1 MSISVLSD
9 LSFPREILP
18 VAPLETTFLCT
29 FLRLLSLFPS
39 LQRPTPSVDQTG
51 LRSHYKHVAT
61 SQSFLSRISASFTT
75 KGMSLLSIHSKG
87 KILVVTCGHEHGLIS
102 QHHYRAQKGKT
113 RGKMVQRKEKGI
125 KLKEQ
130 NCILNC

>member
-1 MSISVLSD
+1 
-9 LSFPREILP
+9 
-18 VAPLETTFLCT
+18 
-29 FLRLLSLFPS
+29 
-39 LQRPTPSVDQTG
+39 
-51 LRSHYKHVAT
+51 
-61 SQSFLSRISASFTT
+61 
-75 KGMSLLSIHSKG
+75 MSLLSIYSKG

-113 RGKMVQRKEKGI
+113 RGKMVQRMEKGI